1 MGYIKKDVF
10 TEKKKI
16 EVKEVIFPKEINF
29 EAKIT

>member
-10 TEKKKI
+10 TGKKI

>member
-10 TEKKKI
+10 TEKKI